1 MKNDRRDFLK
11 KSGFMCGGL
20 LLGTMLLT
28 AEGCK
33 TPAAVATTTTGGATP
48 PMPGKLTITDGAVKV
63 PVADF
68 KELKAKLVDVEKGPL
83 LLINKNADGTYS
95 AFEFKCTHEGG
106 PLEKHGDE
114 FVCPWHNT
122 IYGLDGSL
130 KSGPA
135 KTPMLSFPTSVDG
148 DNVVVK
154 VA

>member
-11 KSGFMCGGL
+11 KSTFMCGGL
-20 LLGTMLLT
+20 LLGGAILA

-33 TPAAVATTTTGGATP
+33 TPAAVAGGTTTGGATP
-48 PMPGKLTITDGAVKV
+48 AALTITNGAVMV

-68 KELKAKLVDVEKGPL
+68 KELKAKVVDVEKGPK
-83 LLINKNADGTYS
+83 LLINKNADGTYT

-106 PLEKHGDE
+106 PLEKRGDT

-130 KSGPA
+130 KQGPA
-135 KTPMLSFPTSVDG
+135 TTPMLQYPTSVDG